1 MHVGNCILLI
11 VLYNK
16 LFGICMEHK
25 GYKNEVNGLVAES
38 PRTGLDHLSGQ
49 A

>member
-11 VLYNK
+11 VLYNN
-16 LFGICMEHK
+16 LFGICMK
-25 GYKNEVNGLVAES
+25 YKAYKNDVNGLVGVS
-38 PRTGLDHLSGQ
+38 PGTGLDHLSGQ